1 MWPASSAAVSSLR
14 PQRPPVRIRDPI
26 HGTLSLGREEIALV
40 DAPAYQRLR
49 TIKQLGLADLAFP
62 GATHSRYAHGLG
74 VMHIA
79 SRMFD
84 TLMRSFEL
92 EAGDLARLRS
102 TVRLAALFHDLGH
115 PPLSHATE
123 AFMPPVSALALGAW
137 QVGSSERRATH
148 EDYTLKLLLDSE
160 LTRTLDAHVTP
171 ETGVT
176 ASDVAQ
182 VIAGRTLGTADPRRF
197 VCGGHDFGPLLRQLV
212 SSELDADRM
221 DYLLRDSYFSGVP
234 YGRYDHEWILENLVP
249 VVRSDAVYLGLDA
262 RASFGFEDFLLSRY
276 HMFVS
281 VYLHQI
287 AIGYELMLGRF
298 MGTQDGEL
306 EIPADPEAYLGCDDV
321 YLWSVLRKSTN
332 PWARRITERRAYRML
347 VEVKDFDGT
356 AHASGE
362 VDVEQVM
369 ATLAREGIDAIAH
382 SAKGTLSKYFG
393 AALRLPLSG
402 PAVEPVLWVVDGART
417 IPLDAYTPL
426 YARYAGAVHLRRI
439 YVPPEARARGLGF
452 LA

>member
-1 MWPASSAAVSSLR
+1 MVSLR
-14 PQRPPVRIRDPI
+14 PQRAPVRIRDPI
-26 HGTLSLGREEIALV
+26 HGTISLGREEIALV

-49 TIKQLGLADLAFP
+49 AIKQLGLADLAFP

-74 VMHIA
+74 VLHIA
-79 SRMFD
+79 SGMFANLIRD
-84 TLMRSFEL
+84 FDLDAAEL
-92 EAGDLARLRS
+92 NRLRT

-123 AFMPPVSALALGAW
+123 AFMPRAAALELGAW
-137 QVGSSERRATH
+137 QVGPGDRRATH

-160 LTRTLDAHVTP
+160 LTGRFDAHVTP

-176 ASDVAQ
+176 AADVAH
-182 VIAGRTLGTADPRRF
+182 VIAGRSAHADASERF
-197 VCGGHDFGPLLRQLV
+197 VVRGRNFLPMLRQLV

-249 VVRSDAVYLGLDA
+249 VERDNAVYLGLDA

-281 VYLHQI
+281 VYLHHVP
-287 AIGYELMLGRF
+287 IGYELMLARYVHE
-298 MGTQDGEL
+298 QPGEL
-306 EIPADPEAYLGCDDV
+306 TVPHDIDEYLGCDDV

-332 PWARRITERRAYRML
+332 PWAKRITERRAYRML
-347 VEVKDFDGT
+347 VEVKDFEG
-356 AHASGE
+356 APQSAGE
-362 VDVEQVM
+362 VDPEVLM
-369 ATLAREGIDAIAH
+369 AALAKAGIDAIAH

-393 AALRLPLSG
+393 AELTLPLG
-402 PAVEPVLWVVDGART
+402 VRAVDPPLWVVDGART
-417 IPLDAYTPL
+417 IALDAYTPL
-426 YARYAGAVHLRRI
+426 YARYAGAVHLRRV
-439 YVPPEARARGLGF
+439 YVPPEQLPRAKSVLVA
-452 LA
+452 LV